1 MFMPFSKETGDSLA
15 ERMFVLMSVLARI
28 FTHLSVLAPFMGCMW
43 AEFLQHGE
51 AHQNTSPKI
60 CFGGGS
66 CVLPRSC
73 SPKLSRANKSGQSK
87 TQVHKELC
95 LVLPLLS
102 CPSYSKSSIFMSLLK
117 ACKSCK
123 IFFVWCWNHVSQ
135 PILPWSRF
143 WGRKISSCTERQ
155 GGSSSWL
162 QWCVSENPATLWGW
176 HWGAGGERKNKN
188 RCGSHS
194 VQMKFLYS
202 FTLTVIFFTIW
213 LKLAEAARGICVWFQ
228 LPTST

>member
-1 MFMPFSKETGDSLA
+1 MFMPLSKETGDSLA

-51 AHQNTSPKI
+51 ARQNISPKI
-60 CFGGGS
+60 CFGSGS
-66 CVLPRSC
+66 CVLPQSC

-117 ACKSCK
+117 ACKRCK
-123 IFFVWCWNHVSQ
+123 IFFFVCVVLEPCIPAHPSMV
-135 PILPWSRF
+135 LF
-143 WGRKISSCTERQ
+143 LRQ
-155 GGSSSWL
+155 KDQL
-162 QWCVSENPATLWGW
+162 LYRVTGW
-176 HWGAGGERKNKN
+176 E
-188 RCGSHS
+188 
-194 VQMKFLYS
+194 
-202 FTLTVIFFTIW
+202 
-213 LKLAEAARGICVWFQ
+213 
-228 LPTST
+228 

>member
-1 MFMPFSKETGDSLA
+1 MFMPLSKETGDSLA

-51 AHQNTSPKI
+51 ARQNISPKI

-66 CVLPRSC
+66 CVLPQSC
-73 SPKLSRANKSGQSK
+73 SPKPSRANKSGQSK

-117 ACKSCK
+117 ACKRCK
-123 IFFVWCWNHVSQ
+123 IFFLCVVLEPCIPAHPSMV
-135 PILPWSRF
+135 LF
-143 WGRKISSCTERQ
+143 LRQ
-155 GGSSSWL
+155 KDQL
-162 QWCVSENPATLWGW
+162 LYRVTGW
-176 HWGAGGERKNKN
+176 E
-188 RCGSHS
+188 
-194 VQMKFLYS
+194 
-202 FTLTVIFFTIW
+202 
-213 LKLAEAARGICVWFQ
+213 
-228 LPTST
+228 